1 MGEGPC
7 PMGGTVGETSWSP
20 GSCLAGAF
28 DGLWGAGNFA
38 CFCCRRCHNV
48 LLLKSRA
55 GKKSEARQ
63 NSLTPPG
70 SLPAHQS
77 GKPVGVGIVF
87 QPDSTGAL
95 HVKSLAAG
103 GPAEKCGLVQVGD
116 VLHEIDGH
124 HVCRKPVAQLA
135 PLILGQEGT
144 VVKLG
149 LQRGSLERLVFVEL
163 RRGWSVLPVG
173 AVQQAPPASPS
184 PGAAKWSQAAP
195 QGTRLSNF
203 PGVDPAVPPTA

>member
-1 MGEGPC
+1 MMRSAQTPITQAGQD
-7 PMGGTVGETSWSP
+7 
-20 GSCLAGAF
+20 GSQCGIGVVF
-28 DGLWGAGNFA
+28 RMDG
-38 CFCCRRCHNV
+38 H
-48 LLLKSRA
+48 
-55 GKKSEARQ
+55 
-63 NSLTPPG
+63 
-70 SLPAHQS
+70 
-77 GKPVGVGIVF
+77 
-87 QPDSTGAL
+87 GAL
-95 HVKSLAAG
+95 VVDSLVPG
-103 GPAEKCGLVQVGD
+103 GPAWESSTQGGMQVGD